1 MRQLQVNY
9 RYEHVGDKYD
19 IQYTFTLFST
29 TTISFIENFTTRP
42 STVDF
47 DRKSRNSESVC
58 LPCRNSKCRQEEED
72 DDYSVVNLDANSA
85 GENFSGDAGA

>member
-1 MRQLQVNY
+1 M
-9 RYEHVGDKYD
+9 G
-19 IQYTFTLFST
+19 TL
-29 TTISFIENFTTRP
+29 ENFTTRP

-58 LPCRNSKCRQEEED
+58 LPCGIPNVEEEED